1 MKKWLKRLTIGLV
14 LIACVL
20 ALSAKLL
27 LTKEFLVEEVE
38 DSINSRVQIGSFD
51 VSIFSVPAKVTLKD
65 VILAERDNNAE
76 RKVAY
81 SERTPLTQGA
91 LEFKEVSFEVSLWE
105 LFSKEIYV
113 EHFVLDGLYA
123 RVKLHEDGTNSLDSL
138 FEDPAKI
145 DKPKGE
151 SKSFNAREK
160 DEFVTHLESILIS
173 DSSFDL
179 LIEKTGVLLQGTDC
193 SLQLEDIK
201 VNPNALEQVN
211 QAQLELVANLV
222 IFDSASKTIKYGEL
236 GINGKAEVQLFDPL
250 TGDIDPDVT
259 LDLNISDSSY
269 LTTQV
274 PYIKKVWD
282 FGERLEKYGVNLGT
296 LPKKAKF
303 GRSRKI
309 AGRYKRGRVDVEQ
322 DLSIVIHDWE
332 VAVNERSWLDSGSE
346 QHEFFI
352 DLSASQNSSE
362 SLVSHFDSLLKN
374 VPKELRGG
382 LANSIKQEWLVNGKL
397 TLKLHTQGV
406 LSKPKIEMLTKL
418 PDIDDMIKDY
428 AKKGAMDFLFKQLG
442 GKK

>member
-1 MKKWLKRLTIGLV
+1 MKKWLKRLIIGLV

-20 ALSAKLL
+20 AFSAKFL

-65 VILAERDNNAE
+65 VILAERDNNVH
-76 RKVAY
+76 RKVSY
-81 SERTPLTQGA
+81 DKRSPLIQGA
-91 LEFKEVSFEVSLWE
+91 LECREVSFEVSLWE

-113 EHFVLDGLYA
+113 EHFVLDGLHA

-138 FEDPAKI
+138 FEDAPKI

-151 SKSFNAREK
+151 PKSFNAREK
-160 DEFVTHLESILIS
+160 DEFVTHLKSISIG
-173 DSSFDL
+173 DVSFDL
-179 LIEKTGVLLQGTDC
+179 LVEKTGVLLHGTDC
-193 SLQLEDIK
+193 SVQLENIK

-211 QAQLELVANLV
+211 QAQLELVANLQ
-222 IFDSASKTIKYGEL
+222 IFDSTSKTIKYGEV
-236 GINGKAEVQLFDPL
+236 GINGNAEVQLFDPL

-282 FGERLEKYGVNLGT
+282 FGAKLEKYGVNLGT

-309 AGRYKRGRVDVEQ
+309 AGNYKRGRVDVEK

-332 VAVNERSWLDSGSE
+332 VAVNEKSWLDSGSE

-352 DLSASQNSSE
+352 DLSASQKTSE
-362 SLVSHFDSLLKN
+362 SLVGHVDSLLKS

-382 LANSIKQEWLVNGKL
+382 LANSIKKEWLVNGKL
-397 TLKLHTQGV
+397 TLRLHTQGA
-406 LSKPKIEMLTKL
+406 LSKPKIKMLTKL
-418 PDIDDMIKDY
+418 PDVDDMIKDY